1 VYYDDDGNPVEDDED
16 RARLLWL
23 QELALIAWTR
33 ELLEEASEEA
43 SEEVIVP
50 KNELCLSL
58 LPTLDRPE
66 LPYHKQ

>member
-1 VYYDDDGNPVEDDED
+1 VYYYDDDGNPVEDDED

-33 ELLEEASEEA
+33 ESLEEA